1 MQDLVYMIFADNT
14 KLEGAVDS
22 LGSREVL
29 QRNVDELEGCAIPN
43 HRQFNKSKY

>member
-22 LGSREVL
+22 LGREAL
-29 QRNVDELEGCAIPN
+29 QRNVGELQGWAITN
-43 HRQFNKSKY
+43 HGQFNKSKC